1 MLLTESRRTVTTS
14 TASMLF
20 VAVLAVHAAVA
31 LLVGMRG
38 WDDGSITVAFAR
50 TFADTGRIALTPLS
64 EVVEGYSSP
73 FWMALLAATYRVLPL
88 GFDGM
93 VLASQ
98 LWAGLFAALGAVLLH
113 RLLRPFLGRSAVVLS
128 FVVFVSTAFLNETA
142 NGMEMTALSAATLAV
157 LWALRTRRNMPVLFA
172 LAALIPWIRLEASG
186 YVIAGAVLIALVTR
200 DRRRGGALI
209 VGVLASALLLTALRY
224 AVFDSVLPNTML
236 AKQSPPYPYGT
247 SLADRV
253 AMSKT
258 VVKELLLVVT
268 PGLIVGAGAVL
279 GRRFPALPNPL
290 ARLRARTVSPAIAF
304 AVGYLAG
311 VVGANLVLGP
321 NWGYLGRME
330 QSLVALA
337 VVTVVFCLPRA
348 MRALESPMRLVCV
361 VVAMLAIA
369 CYGVDGERVDA
380 VLEPGRADAI
390 TPAAYRDSA
399 QAVDVVRRALGAEQ
413 FSLMTPDVGGASLCC
428 TNFEILDSGLL
439 TNRELARNGYEALG
453 PYLASHRPD
462 AIITHSVW
470 SSASDVYSLPQFR
483 TAYSPV
489 TASGTW
495 FYVRNDLLARLSESC
510 SSVAVADT
518 TSFRY
523 RGDDVDESYIRSLG
537 KTDVCRVD

>member
-1 MLLTESRRTVTTS
+1 MLLTESRRGVTTS
-14 TASMLF
+14 TAAMLF
-20 VAVLAVHAAVA
+20 VAVLAVHAAIA

-113 RLLRPFLGRSAVVLS
+113 RLLRPFLGRSAVVVS

-142 NGMEMTALSAATLAV
+142 NGMEMTALSAVTLAV
-157 LWALRTRRNMPVLFA
+157 PWALRTRRSTPVLFA

-200 DRRRGGALI
+200 SRRRGGALI
-209 VGVLASALLLTALRY
+209 LGVLASALLLTALRY

-247 SLADRV
+247 SLAERV

-268 PGLIVGAGAVL
+268 PGLIVGAAAVL
-279 GRRFPALPNPL
+279 GRQFPALPNPL

-330 QSLVALA
+330 QSLVALT

-348 MRALESPMRLVCV
+348 MRALESPTRLACV
-361 VVAMLAIA
+361 VVAILAVS

-399 QAVDVVRRALGAEQ
+399 EAVDTVRRALGAER
-413 FSLMTPDVGGASLCC
+413 FALRTPDVGGASLCC
-428 TNFEILDSGLL
+428 ENFEILDSGLL
-439 TNRELARNGYEALG
+439 TNRELARNGYGALG

-470 SSASDVYSLPQFR
+470 SSASDVYALPQFR

-495 FYVRNDLLARLSESC
+495 FYVRNDLIARLGESC
-510 SSVAVADT
+510 SPVAVADT

-537 KTDVCRVD
+537 MTDVCRVG